1 LNLNAITRNTAGGT
15 VDFLT
20 PANIAHI
27 STSTLNC
34 NPTGLKQSILGG
46 YATFGGNTW
55 AVSNNTAGTWNIYGL
70 GSYSTTFTAN
80 QDVDAP
86 VNTSTIN
93 PSGSGLTIN
102 SLRFNKSTN
111 PSTVSI
117 SSGKILTVATGGI
130 LETSTVGTRAVT
142 ISGGSSTSKLTSGGL
157 DLIVHQN
164 NPNASMTIN
173 ANISGTNV
181 GLTKSGAG
189 NLILGG
195 TTKSYTGVTT
205 VNGGTL
211 TLTGNINTTSG
222 VTLNTGGTL
231 LQNSG
236 TALNKLI
243 TFNGGTL
250 GGSGQ
255 YSGNINMGSSS
266 GHLSPGDA
274 GVGSIGTLT
283 IGGTGNVTLGSTSV
297 LDFDLTNT
305 TAGNYDVL
313 ALSGT
318 SRNLTLDGTINITSS
333 TGVAEG
339 NYPIITGITGTF
351 VDNILNFGTVPSGHS
366 SWRCYKDGTTLYVH
380 AAPEPGTIVLLAT
393 ALLSL
398 LAYAWRKRK

>member
-15 VDFLT
+15 VNFST
-20 PANIAHI
+20 ANSANIRI
-27 STSTLNC
+27 STANSNF
-34 NPTGLKQSILGG
+34 TGGRQSILGG

-55 AVSNNTAGTWNIYGL
+55 AVSGTGTGPWNITGL
-70 GSYSTTFTAN
+70 GTFQTTFDATN
-80 QDVDAP
+80 DVDAP
-86 VNTSTIN
+86 TGTSTISAN
-93 PSGSGLTIN
+93 RTIN
-102 SLRFNKSTN
+102 SLRFNQSLNT
-111 PSTVSI
+111 STVSI
-117 SSGKILTVATGGI
+117 NSNRTLTVATGGI
-130 LETSTVGTRAVT
+130 LETSTVGTKSVT
-142 ISGGSSTSKLTSGGL
+142 ISGANLTTGNGK

-164 NPNASMTIN
+164 NPNASMTIS
-173 ANISGTNV
+173 ANISGSGL
-181 GLTKSGAG
+181 GLTKSGVG
-189 NLILGG
+189 NLILSG
-195 TTKSYTGVTT
+195 TKNYNGVTT

-211 TLTGNINTTSG
+211 TLNSTGNINAVNG
-222 VTLNTGGTL
+222 VVMLNTGGTL

-236 TALNKLI
+236 TALTRSI

-255 YSGNINMGSSS
+255 YTGNINMGSSS
-266 GHLSPGDA
+266 GHLSPGAA

-283 IGGTGNVTLGSTSV
+283 IGGTGNVTLGSASV

-333 TGVAEG
+333 TGVTAG

-366 SWRCYKDGTTLYVH
+366 SWSYYKDGTTLYVH
-380 AAPEPGTIVLLAT
+380 AAPEPGTVVLLAT
-393 ALLSL
+393 GLLGL
-398 LAYAWRKRK
+398 LAYAWRKRR